1 MFKFTFTNSV
11 GKGTVTCITGDGPSN
26 LVDQLQEQVT
36 LHVAERLYDEL
47 VGTGEVCFNHS
58 PAAII
63 INAGVEAIV
72 LEYCR
77 RPYFY

>member
-1 MFKFTFTNSV
+1 M
-11 GKGTVTCITGDGPSN
+11 TCITGDGPSN

-47 VGTGEVCFNHS
+47 VGTGKVCFNHS

-63 INAGVEAIV
+63 INAGVEAMVIARDRLMV
-72 LEYCR
+72 VIWNTVGDLISIDTI
-77 RPYFY
+77 